1 LVKPSAPLARING
14 NDLLEEK
21 MSMPAPEAPHSETES
36 RLLDA
41 AEAVFAERGYRAA
54 TTAAIAER
62 AGLNKT
68 LIHYYFRSKEGLF
81 RAMMERVARNH
92 AMFLDDLAHADP
104 VTALTKATHRFVHFL
119 ADNPNYVR
127 LCAYCALE
135 GTEGQVDEEM
145 MQGLVQAATSAI
157 QRGID
162 QGLFLP
168 EDPRHVLASVEGMV
182 RFFFEHEDNV
192 LEMWGPSQNRQE
204 IVDERAQHVVRM
216 LLRGLGVENPEAI
229 AKRTGPAHQ
238 KKGDP
243 Q

>member
-1 LVKPSAPLARING
+1 MAT
-14 NDLLEEK
+14 
-21 MSMPAPEAPHSETES
+21 PAPGTAHSETES

-54 TTAAIAER
+54 TTAAIAQR

-81 RAMMERVARNH
+81 RAMMERVARQH

-135 GTEGQVDEEM
+135 GNEGHVDEEM
-145 MQGLVQAATSAI
+145 MQGLVEAATNAI

-182 RFFFEHEDNV
+182 RFFFEHEDTV
-192 LEMWGPSQNRQE
+192 LKLWGDEPDRQA
-204 IVDERAQHVVRM
+204 IVDERARHVVRM
-216 LLRGLGVENPEAI
+216 LLRGLGVDNPEAI
-229 AKRTGPAHQ
+229 ASGTSPIRHQ
-238 KKGDP
+238 EGDP

>member
-1 LVKPSAPLARING
+1 MATPV
-14 NDLLEEK
+14 
-21 MSMPAPEAPHSETES
+21 PETPHTETET

-41 AEAVFAERGYRAA
+41 AEAVFAERGYGAA

-81 RAMMERVARNH
+81 RAMMQRVAHNH

-135 GTEGQVDEEM
+135 GTEGQVDEDM
-145 MQGLVQAATSAI
+145 MQGLVEAATNAI

-162 QGLFLP
+162 QGLFVT

-182 RFFFEHEDNV
+182 RFFFEHEDTV
-192 LEMWGPSQNRQE
+192 LPLWGSAPDRQA
-204 IVDERAQHVVRM
+204 IVDERARHVVRM
-216 LLRGLGVENPEAI
+216 LLRGLGVEDPEAHMSGT
-229 AKRTGPAHQ
+229 RPAQ
-238 KKGDP
+238 LQEGDP
-243 Q
+243 R